1 MTNPA
6 WRTEQRHT
14 ILELWKEAVAASP
27 DTVFLHFLD
36 DDEKYTYAEFDELS
50 NRLAQGLLS
59 SGVAPGDRI
68 ATLLD
73 SHADS
78 VALLIAASKVNA
90 VYVPVNTANKG
101 EFLRNPMANSGA
113 M

>member
-6 WRTEQRHT
+6 WSTEQRHT

-50 NRLAQGLLS
+50 NRLAQGLLAAES
-59 SGVAPGDRI
+59 PRGIASPRYWTATRI
-68 ATLLD
+68 Q
-73 SHADS
+73 S
-78 VALLIAASKVNA
+78 
-90 VYVPVNTANKG
+90 PC
-101 EFLRNPMANSGA
+101 
-113 M
+113 

>member
-1 MTNPA
+1 MSNTA
-6 WRTEQRHT
+6 WSTEQRHT

-59 SGVAPGDRI
+59 SGVAPGI
-68 ATLLD
+68 A
-73 SHADS
+73 SPCS
-78 VALLIAASKVNA
+78 S
-90 VYVPVNTANKG
+90 TATWIQS
-101 EFLRNPMANSGA
+101 PCC
-113 M
+113 

>member
-36 DDEKYTYAEFDELS
+36 DDEKYTNAEID
-50 NRLAQGLLS
+50 
-59 SGVAPGDRI
+59 
-68 ATLLD
+68 
-73 SHADS
+73 
-78 VALLIAASKVNA
+78 
-90 VYVPVNTANKG
+90 
-101 EFLRNPMANSGA
+101 
-113 M
+113 